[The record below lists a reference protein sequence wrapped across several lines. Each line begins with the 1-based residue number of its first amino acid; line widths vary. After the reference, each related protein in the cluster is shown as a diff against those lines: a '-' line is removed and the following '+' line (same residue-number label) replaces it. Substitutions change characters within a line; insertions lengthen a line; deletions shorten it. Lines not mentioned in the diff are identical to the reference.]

1 MSAKASQNAAESP
14 VSRATARKEADC
26 VRTPER
32 PVQRPTASERPIDRF
47 ARLMADIRRTHPVT
61 ALMLSAEYVRC
72 ARADREAWLARG
84 CPLGGMPGLEAEWGA

>member
-1 MSAKASQNAAESP
+1 MHSSAARTPLSGAADAE
-14 VSRATARKEADC
+14 RETA

-47 ARLMADIRRTHPVT
+47 ARLVAGIRRTHPTT

-72 ARADREAWLARG
+72 ARADRAAWLARY
-84 CPLGGMPGLEAEWGA
+84 LPGLEAEWGA